1 MTATIVPTAF
11 VVLMTA
17 VVVGVIAS
25 GFRRPDGAREE
36 YVWVDDDG
44 SARALTPDEER
55 YLATTFDPTD
65 GGRPYV
71 KRTYSQRTPDGR
83 LRGYLERRKLPRRVA
98 VRPAAPPDAT

>member
-1 MTATIVPTAF
+1 MTATVVPTAF
-11 VVLMTA
+11 VVLVAA
-17 VVVGVIAS
+17 VVAGVIAS
-25 GFRRPDGAREE
+25 GFGRPEGARGE

-55 YLATTFDPTD
+55 YLATKFDFAD
-65 GGRPYV
+65 GARPYI